1 MKKIIDNL
9 ILASAIARKDITEAL
24 KNKASRTNMLILF
37 GMLLFF
43 YWGSAVRPY
52 DKDMH
57 VAYIDKGS
65 TSLVEVTAMTG
76 EFTYRFREVAS
87 IDEMSIKLL
96 NSELGVIFPADF
108 DTQLEA
114 NGEATLQGYI
124 PWVHRS
130 RAAELEAKFSQ
141 DFSAL
146 TGKTIHIQ
154 IGENF
159 LQPVPLARNT
169 TPIAIF
175 QYLLVYMALSTIPF
189 LMIEE
194 RRSKTMDAL
203 LVSPASPGTMVLG
216 KALAGSFYVG
226 VTAVLFFV
234 VYSAYFTNWG
244 MALLAFALVGA
255 FAIGLALLLG
265 SVVKS
270 PQQLGI
276 WYLPI
281 ILLIVIPAMF
291 TGEDFLP
298 KALHQIFAWLPSTAM
313 AEIMRFSFSS
323 GVIQNL
329 LWRDIAISAASIA
342 LVYAAVV
349 AIVRRS
355 DR

>member
-1 MKKIIDNL
+1 
-9 ILASAIARKDITEAL
+9 
-24 KNKASRTNMLILF
+24 
-37 GMLLFF
+37 MLLFF

-57 VAYIDKGS
+57 VAYIDEGS
-65 TSLVEVTAMTG
+65 TSLVETTAMTG
-76 EFTYRFREVAS
+76 EFTYRFREVTS
-87 IDEMSIKLL
+87 MDEMSIKLL
-96 NSELGVIFPADF
+96 NSELGVVFPADF
-108 DTQLEA
+108 DAQLEA
-114 NGEATLQGYI
+114 NGEAALQGYI
-124 PWVHRS
+124 PWVHRG
-130 RAAELEAKFSQ
+130 RVAELEAKFSQ

-154 IGENF
+154 IGDNF
-159 LQPVPLARNT
+159 LQPVPQARNN

-175 QYLLVYMALSTIPF
+175 LYLVVYMALATIPF

-194 RRSKTMDAL
+194 RQSKTMDAL

-298 KALHQIFAWLPSTAM
+298 EALHQIFVWLPSTAM

-323 GVIQNL
+323 GVIQSL

-342 LVYAAVV
+342 LVYSAVV